1 MADIET
7 QAVEEGLVAPSTPG
21 GANKQKDRFMT
32 FKCGDEYYGIAIS
45 YVEEITTIQSITEV
59 PQMES
64 YVKGL
69 INLRGKIVPVVDV
82 RIRFGKEP
90 IPYNDR
96 TCIMIL
102 EVKGTLIGLIID
114 TIAEVVNIPAEDIV
128 PPPKNGHTTG
138 ADRFVY
144 GIGKIDGKVKL
155 LINPEKL
162 VYEGVSEEESESA
175 AAPDAEEEA

>member
-1 MADIET
+1 MSDMED
-7 QAVEEGLVAPSTPG
+7 QDKMEAP
-21 GANKQKDRFMT
+21 AQNLNKQKDRFMT

-59 PQMES
+59 PQMEPF
-64 YVKGL
+64 VKGL
-69 INLRGKIVPVVDV
+69 INLRGKIVPVIDV

-102 EVKGTLIGLIID
+102 KVKDNLIGLIID
-114 TIAEVVNIPAEDIV
+114 TISEVVNIPAEEIV
-128 PPPKNGHTTG
+128 SPPKGEKGNG

-144 GIGKIDGKVKL
+144 GIGKVEGQVKL
-155 LINPEKL
+155 LIKPETL
-162 VYEGVSEEESESA
+162 IFDSPEEESE
-175 AAPDAEEEA
+175 EEICE

>member
-1 MADIET
+1 MSDMED
-7 QAVEEGLVAPSTPG
+7 QDKMEAPVQDL
-21 GANKQKDRFMT
+21 NKQKDRFMT
-32 FKCGDEYYGIAIS
+32 FKCGDEFYGIAIS

-59 PQMES
+59 PQMDP

-69 INLRGKIVPVVDV
+69 INLRGKIVPVIDV

-102 EVKGTLIGLIID
+102 KVKDTLIGLIID
-114 TIAEVVNIPAEDIV
+114 TISEVVNIPTEEIV
-128 PPPKNGHTTG
+128 PPPKGEKGTG

-144 GIGKIDGKVKL
+144 GIGKVDGQVKL
-155 LINPEKL
+155 LIKPETL
-162 VYEGVSEEESESA
+162 IFDTPEEESE
-175 AAPDAEEEA
+175 EEICE